1 MNTRCRSYAAL
12 LSVIACIIGQQVCAQ
27 EIVVGQCA
35 PLSGSLAHTGDAMT
49 QGVRVAIEA
58 ANAAGGIHGQRIKLV
73 QKDDGY
79 DSERTVSCTQ
89 DMIHKEKAVALIGY
103 AGTGNVTELLKRG
116 VLAEA
121 GIPLIAPYTGASA
134 LRDPFNPYIFHIR
147 ASYDDETKTMV
158 DQFVATGLKRI
169 AVFYQ
174 NDAFGQSGLA
184 GVEKALD
191 QHKLKIVAKGSYEKN
206 TENIDAAVNDILKS
220 NPQAIIMAAIT
231 RPAALFVKEALDRSP
246 GLQVFSISVV
256 SGEDIYRIAG
266 DEFGRGV
273 GITQVMPSP
282 FSGTLKVV
290 RDYQEAMKLHAPGQ
304 PLSYA
309 SFEEYVGARV
319 LIEGLRKA
327 GPSPS
332 PAAVLK
338 ALETLKLDVG
348 GYKVSF
354 GPKQRSGSSFV
365 EVTIIGQN
373 GMHLL

>member
-1 MNTRCRSYAAL
+1 MNICSRLPAL
-12 LSVIACIIGQQVCAQ
+12 LSVIACCISPQLSAQ

-35 PLSGSLAHTGDAMT
+35 PLSGSLAHTGDAMV

-58 ANAAGGIHGQRIKLV
+58 ANAAGGIHGQKIKLV

-89 DMIHKEKAVALIGY
+89 DMIRKEKAVALIGY
-103 AGTGNVTELLKRG
+103 AGTGNIAELLRRN

-121 GIPLIAPYTGASA
+121 NIPLIAPYTGGSV

-147 ASYDDETKTMV
+147 AGYDDETRTMV

-174 NDAFGQSGLA
+174 NDAFGQSGVS

-191 QHKLKIVAKGSYEKN
+191 QHKLKVVVKASYEKN
-206 TENIDAAVNDILKS
+206 TEDIDAAVNIILKS
-220 NPQAIIMAAIT
+220 NPQAVIMIAIT
-231 RPAALFVKEALDRSP
+231 RPAALFVKAALDRSP

-256 SGEDIYRIAG
+256 NGEDIYRIAG

-282 FSGTLKVV
+282 FSGTVKIV
-290 RDYQEAMKLHAPGQ
+290 RDYQEAMKQHAPGQ
-304 PLSYA
+304 PFSYA
-309 SFEEYVGARV
+309 SFEEYVGARI

-332 PAAVLK
+332 SGAVLK
-338 ALETLKLDVG
+338 ALETVKVDVG
-348 GYKVSF
+348 GYKVAF
-354 GPKQRSGSSFV
+354 GPKQRTGSSFV